1 MQKQKNLDWNN
12 ELKQIAKW
20 AREKKEK
27 SKSVSFKYS
36 LNEFRPL
43 ASSIDSSDIVYDFLI
58 IEVAKTISNNL
69 FITLKGEKT
78 ILQTFNI

>member
-43 ASSIDSSDIVYDFLI
+43 ASSIDSSDNCVRF
-58 IEVAKTISNNL
+58 
-69 FITLKGEKT
+69 
-78 ILQTFNI
+78 FNHWGSQYH